1 MRQTPAD
8 RFISNARIFTRRL
21 PSQAKRWR
29 ETAVRAGLPPVV
41 RALRTTGRTTM
52 RAGESWRR
60 ELERRWSR
68 LRTNWNTRRQWSA
81 RRVRVRPMLSR
92 AEIVR
97 RRRVLLLGGGVLAG
111 VLLMAA
117 LIVVATRVRE
127 KVDAAQKAP
136 LAAAGAAGTSRTRA
150 DLSELEGKVTRTET
164 ASEEYKDAAG
174 LAVGDDAGVYQVM
187 GDWLAMQHAR
197 LAEYHEALRNFMIAG
212 SIDGATLTS
221 KEEIGFRITLAEK
234 LRQASNNLTEV
245 FTHGV
250 ESLPDRM
257 EAWGVSEARAEEEIA
272 RLRDRNDWPVA
283 LELRHKDEE
292 AMGLFVRYLTLLKQT
307 WGEWTYSEASSEVTF
322 SEKVAPGTVE
332 EFNNMAGSIRRI
344 ARDQAELRGKLGG

>member
-8 RFISNARIFTRRL
+8 RFIANARTFTRRL
-21 PSQAKRWR
+21 PSEAKRWR
-29 ETAVRAGLPPVV
+29 ETAVRAGRTGLPPVV
-41 RALRTTGRTTM
+41 RALRSTG

-60 ELERRWSR
+60 ELARRWSR
-68 LRTNWNTRRQWSA
+68 VRTSWNTRRQSA
-81 RRVRVRPMLSR
+81 SRRVRVRPMISR

-97 RRRVLLLGGGVLAG
+97 RRRVLLLGGGALAG
-111 VLLMAA
+111 VVIIAA

-127 KVDAAQKAP
+127 KV
-136 LAAAGAAGTSRTRA
+136 
-150 DLSELEGKVTRTET
+150 
-164 ASEEYKDAAG
+164 DAAG

-221 KEEIGFRITLAEK
+221 LDEIGFRITLAEK

-332 EFNNMAGSIRRI
+332 EFNNMAGNIRRI